1 MLRWDDLGQ
10 IVSVV
15 ALFLMLAGWLVQL
28 AIRPRRLTGY
38 GVVRINAGVAPA
50 GAELENKGLLVNPL
64 HVDLARRES
73 RSHTILGLSRTSTTW
88 LPVTT
93 TAFMY
98 ADSWGFKGYRA
109 RLKTGLNLRCR
120 PWTWPKCVS
129 LEMRFFPD
137 EPGQDQMLL
146 ACIPI
151 GRVWIWPRKTY
162 RIEPGAVY
170 VDIDPSLPQQ
180 PIEIHVDSTGRVT
193 IPPGALRIEVE
204 IKE

>member
-1 MLRWDDLGQ
+1 MLHSDDLGL

-28 AIRPRRLTGY
+28 AIRPRRLTGHD
-38 GVVRINAGVAPA
+38 VVRISAGVAAA
-50 GAELENKGLLVNPL
+50 GAELGNMGLLANPL

-73 RSHTILGLSRTSTTW
+73 RSRTILGLSRTSTTW

-109 RLKTGLNLRCR
+109 RLKTGLSLRCR

-129 LEMRFFPD
+129 LEMRIFPD
-137 EPGQDQMLL
+137 EPGQDQVLL
-146 ACIPI
+146 ACIPM
-151 GRVWIWPRKTY
+151 GREWIWPRRTY

-180 PIEIHVDSTGRVT
+180 PIEVLVDSTGRVV

-204 IKE
+204 IQE